1 MLAILAGTFLGVLL
15 GTVSGLVPGIH
26 ANTMAGILLGLQ
38 LALLPLFGPEALAAT
53 MFAALITH
61 TFLDIIPS
69 TFLGIPD
76 PETALAVLPAHA
88 LCLEGKGEEAVR
100 VGALGSACAASVSVP
115 LAIALFFVLPPLQPF
130 FDWGIGILLV
140 AVAGYTIV
148 SGESPGWAL
157 AIFLVSGLLGVFSLR
172 FDWLAWH
179 TIGGT
184 AVLMPLLTGLFGIS
198 VLLFAS
204 QGPLP
209 QQHFSGLQMSARS
222 IGKGTLIGTLVGTIV
237 GWLPGLSNAT
247 ANAVLTPVSRYEYDR
262 REYIFST
269 SAANTANAIIGLAAL
284 FALSRARNGVMVAVS
299 SIEAPSMTA
308 LLACG
313 AIAATCAYLLTVVI
327 AKSAS
332 RLNGIDGKALNYGV
346 IVFIVVLSL
355 VISGPFGG
363 LVLVLATAVGL
374 VPQLLNIPRLPC
386 MGVVMVP
393 VILFSFGVTI
403 L

>member
-1 MLAILAGTFLGVLL
+1 MFGILAGTLLGILL

-38 LALLPLFGPEALAAT
+38 FALLPWLGPEAVAAT

-76 PETALAVLPAHA
+76 PDTALAVLPSHA

-100 VGALGSACAASVSVP
+100 VGALGSACAASVAVP
-115 LAIALFFVLPPLQPF
+115 LSIALFFVLPPLQPF

-140 AVAGYTIV
+140 AVAGYMIV

-157 AIFLVSGLLGVFSLR
+157 AVFLVSGLLGVFSLG

-209 QQHFSGLQMSARS
+209 PQHFSGFQMSARS
-222 IGKGTLIGTLVGTIV
+222 IGKGTIIGTLVGTVV

-247 ANAVLTPVSRYEYDR
+247 ANAVLAPVVRYEYDR
-262 REYIFST
+262 REYILST
-269 SAANTANAIIGLAAL
+269 SAANTANAIIGLSAL
-284 FALSRARNGVMVAVS
+284 FALSRARNGVMVALS
-299 SIEAPSMTA
+299 SLEAPSMTA

-313 AIAATCAYLLTVVI
+313 AIAATCAYLLTIVI

-346 IVFIVVLSL
+346 IVFIVVLSII
-355 VISGPFGG
+355 ISGPFGG
-363 LVLVLATAVGL
+363 LVLVLATVVGL
-374 VPQLLNIPRLPC
+374 VPQLLNIPRSSC

-393 VILFSFGVTI
+393 VILFSFGVAI
-403 L
+403 M

>member
-1 MLAILAGTFLGVLL
+1 MLGILAGTLFGVLL

-38 LALLPLFGPEALAAT
+38 LALLPWFGPEALAAT

-100 VGALGSACAASVSVP
+100 VGALGSACAASVAVP
-115 LAIALFFVLPPLQPF
+115 LAVALFFVLPPLQPF
-130 FDWGIGILLV
+130 LDWGIGILLV
-140 AVAGYTIV
+140 AVAGYMII

-157 AIFLVSGLLGVFSLR
+157 AVFLVSGLLGVFSLR

-209 QQHFSGLQMSARS
+209 PQRFSGLQMSARS
-222 IGKGTLIGTLVGTIV
+222 IGKGTLIGTLVGTVV

-247 ANAVLTPVSRYEYDR
+247 ANAVLTSVTRYENDR
-262 REYIFST
+262 REYILAT

-299 SIEAPSMTA
+299 SLEAPSMTA

-313 AIAATCAYLLTVVI
+313 AIAATFAYLLTVVI

-346 IVFIVVLSL
+346 IVFIVALSL
-355 VISGPFGG
+355 IISGPFGG

-393 VILFSFGVTI
+393 VILFSFGVAI

>member
-1 MLAILAGTFLGVLL
+1 MIGILAGTFFGVLL
-15 GTVSGLVPGIH
+15 GTVSGLIPGIH
-26 ANTMAGILLGLQ
+26 SNTMAGILLGLQ
-38 LALLPLFGPEALAAT
+38 FVLVPWLGPEALAAT

-76 PETALAVLPAHA
+76 PETTLAVLPAHA

-100 VGALGSACAASVSVP
+100 VGALGSACAAIVAVP
-115 LAIALFFVLPPLQPF
+115 AAIVLFFILPPLQLF

-140 AVAGYTIV
+140 AVAGYMIV
-148 SGESPGWAL
+148 SCESSGWAL
-157 AIFLVSGLLGVFSLR
+157 AVFFVSGLLGVFSLR
-172 FDWLAWH
+172 FDWFAWH

-184 AVLMPLLTGLFGIS
+184 TILMPLLSGLFGIS

-204 QGPLP
+204 QEPLP
-209 QQHFSGLQMSARS
+209 PQRFFGLQMTPGT
-222 IGKGTLIGTLVGTIV
+222 IQKGTLLGTLAGTVV

-247 ANAVLTPVSRYEYDR
+247 ANAVITSMVRYENDR
-262 REYIFST
+262 RGYILAT

-299 SIEAPSMTA
+299 SLEAPSMTA

-313 AIAATCAYLLTVVI
+313 TIAATVAYLLTISI
-327 AKSAS
+327 ARSAS

-346 IVFIVVLSL
+346 IAFIVVVSL
-355 VISGPFGG
+355 VISGPFGAFI
-363 LVLVLATAVGL
+363 LILATAVGL
-374 VPQLLNIPRLPC
+374 VPQLVNIPRLSC
-386 MGVVMVP
+386 MGVVMIP
-393 VILFSFGVTI
+393 VILNSFGIVI

>member
-1 MLAILAGTFLGVLL
+1 MLGILAGTFFGVLL
-15 GTVSGLVPGIH
+15 GMVSGLVPGIH

-38 LALLPLFGPEALAAT
+38 FALLPWLGPEALAAT

-100 VGALGSACAASVSVP
+100 VGALGSACAASVAVP
-115 LAIALFFVLPPLQPF
+115 LAIALFFILPPLQPF
-130 FDWGIGILLV
+130 LDWGIGILLV
-140 AVAGYTIV
+140 AVAGYIIV

-157 AIFLVSGLLGVFSLR
+157 AVFIVSGLLGVFSLR

-184 AVLMPLLTGLFGIS
+184 AVLMPLLTGIFGIS

-209 QQHFSGLQMSARS
+209 PQHFSGLQMSARS
-222 IGKGTLIGTLVGTIV
+222 IGKGTIIGTLVGTVV

-247 ANAVLTPVSRYEYDR
+247 ANAVLTPVVRYEYDR
-262 REYIFST
+262 REYILST
-269 SAANTANAIIGLAAL
+269 SAANTANAIIGLSAL
-284 FALSRARNGVMVAVS
+284 FALSRARNGVMVALS
-299 SIEAPSMTA
+299 SLEAPSMTA

-313 AIAATCAYLLTVVI
+313 AIAATCAYLLTIII

-332 RLNGIDGKALNYGV
+332 RLNGVDGKALNYGV
-346 IVFIVVLSL
+346 IVFIVVLSI

-363 LVLVLATAVGL
+363 LVLVLATAIGL
-374 VPQLLNIPRLPC
+374 VPQLLNIPRSSC
-386 MGVVMVP
+386 MGVVMIP
-393 VILFSFGVTI
+393 VILFSFGVSI
-403 L
+403 P